1 MFGLTRCRQL
11 HVTAEQVAAV
21 VRAKLGGSPAVEN
34 TLLVDVRSTGEVA
47 ATGVIPTAVN
57 IPLKM
62 LDVVLSDDVDEE
74 EFVETFGIPKPQKGI
89 TQMVFYCAHGVRSS
103 IATEIAEGLGYSGTR
118 NFTGSFSEW
127 QDSYGKSIP
136 AESKTTQK
144 NP

>member
-1 MFGLTRCRQL
+1 MFGLTRFLQM

-62 LDVVLSDDVDEE
+62 LEVVLGDDVDEE
-74 EFVETFGIPKPQKGI
+74 EFVETFGVPKPQKGK

-118 NFTGSFSEW
+118 NFPGSFSEW
-127 QDSYGKSIP
+127 ENCYSKSFP
-136 AESKTTQK
+136 AEDTKPKKT
-144 NP
+144 P